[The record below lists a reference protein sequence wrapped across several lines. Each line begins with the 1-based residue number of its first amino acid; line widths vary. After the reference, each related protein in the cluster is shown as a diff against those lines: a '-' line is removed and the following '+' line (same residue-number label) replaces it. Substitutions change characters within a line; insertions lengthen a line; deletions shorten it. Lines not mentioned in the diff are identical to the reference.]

1 VPRAYTTHT
10 PLAAYAS
17 CAQGRLATGVR
28 RGAAAAMA
36 VVRIATAACPR
47 DAASMQGGLRCRVS
61 DDRAR
66 RLLPTGF
73 AVTARHGGR
82 GPRDTLRHRQPKEI
96 HMPIILWLLGVPLTV
111 IVLLMLFHVL

>member
-1 VPRAYTTHT
+1 
-10 PLAAYAS
+10 
-17 CAQGRLATGVR
+17 
-28 RGAAAAMA
+28 
-36 VVRIATAACPR
+36 
-47 DAASMQGGLRCRVS
+47 VS

-73 AVTARHGGR
+73 AVTARHGGQ
-82 GPRDTLRHRQPKEI
+82 GPRDTLRHRQPKEF